1 MNLLW
6 LKMLNHNGYCKPVS
20 HSKSEIYWEIGP
32 SNSVDQ
38 NHTHV
43 FEQCPPYD
51 YFEKNN
57 SHKIHI
63 SAVTIEFT
71 AALHLNVEC
80 IYSIESRDVTW
91 TQPVDGNSEL
101 MAFFHLT
108 QVSWVPC
115 CSFPRGLNRGLCV
128 SMDPVTAEVRPKL
141 RQRNQSHNK

>member
-1 MNLLW
+1 M
-6 LKMLNHNGYCKPVS
+6 KVF
-20 HSKSEIYWEIGP
+20 WEIGP

-43 FEQCPPYD
+43 LEQCPPYD

-80 IYSIESRDVTW
+80 IDSIESRDVTW
-91 TQPVDGNSEL
+91 RQPVDGNSEL
-101 MAFFHLT
+101 MAFFHRRSRLT

-115 CSFPRGLNRGLCV
+115 CSFPRGLNSTGLNRGLCV